1 MRGLEMDK
9 GVRSLYKTRM
19 PETSF
24 VENLHYVPEPG
35 WTLAATSVL
44 RAGKVV
50 AAPDYRVVRAQHPGQ
65 DILYCLVGG
74 GAVETLGERAQIR
87 PGQLVWIANEMR
99 HGHFADRQAP
109 WTLLWF
115 RLDGPNLPA
124 LRRKLF
130 GDGFP
135 RATLAESVNLVPWFD
150 RLFAAMRRR
159 EPGLDLKLNQLV
171 AEFLATVDRGIA
183 GSGAR
188 ELPPALTA
196 AVTAM
201 RGTPGLAW
209 EAEDLSAVS
218 GLGPSQIR
226 RLFRKHLRTS
236 PRQWLIRERLMQ
248 AQSMLVAGRSLA
260 QVAETCGFCDVY
272 HFSREFKRSTG
283 VSPSSW
289 RRSELGTQALP
300 PR

>member
-1 MRGLEMDK
+1 M
-9 GVRSLYKTRM
+9 YKTRM
-19 PETSF
+19 TETVF
-24 VENLHYVPEPG
+24 LENLHYVPEPG
-35 WTLAATSVL
+35 WTLAAACVL

-50 AAPDYRVVRAQHPGQ
+50 AAPDYRILRSAHPGQ
-65 DILYCLVGG
+65 DILYCLSGG
-74 GAVETLGERAQIR
+74 GSVETLGERVQIR

-99 HGHFADRQAP
+99 HGHFADRKAP
-109 WTLLWF
+109 WSLLWF
-115 RLDGPNLPA
+115 RLDGPNLSA

-150 RLFAAMRRR
+150 RLFTAMRRR
-159 EPGLDLKLNQLV
+159 EPGLDLRLNQLV
-171 AEFLATVDRGIA
+171 AEFLTMIDRGL
-183 GSGAR
+183 GGGPR
-188 ELPPALTA
+188 DLPPALTA

-201 RGTPGLAW
+201 RGNLRLAW

-236 PRQWLIRERLMQ
+236 PRQWLIRERLMH
-248 AQSMLVAGRSLA
+248 AQSLLVSGKNLT
-260 QVAETCGFCDVY
+260 QVADLCGFCDVY

-283 VSPSSW
+283 VAPSSW
-289 RRSELGTQALP
+289 RRSEIGTTIRNESLS
-300 PR
+300 